1 MLLDSFS
8 YIGESGQLHHAP
20 SEGLRF
26 LALLEQHKSG
36 VVVEHP
42 VAVCSCNLRSAVLL
56 VQPGSVA
63 ESRIA
68 GSVQHVGGSDKA
80 LHRFAAVDDLPC
92 LVPVVHVGI
101 GNAAERVL
109 LVHLHHSLLPVLVRL
124 VQRLQSIERGSDRK
138 QTVLCAD
145 VLR

>member
-20 SEGLRF
+20 SEGLRL

-68 GSVQHVGGSDKA
+68 
-80 LHRFAAVDDLPC
+80 
-92 LVPVVHVGI
+92 
-101 GNAAERVL
+101 
-109 LVHLHHSLLPVLVRL
+109 
-124 VQRLQSIERGSDRK
+124 
-138 QTVLCAD
+138 
-145 VLR
+145 

>member
-1 MLLDSFS
+1 MLLNIFS

-20 SEGLRF
+20 SEGLRL

-42 VAVCSCNLRSAVLL
+42 VAVCTCDLRSAVLL

-68 GSVQHVGGSDKA
+68 GSVQHIGGSDKA
-80 LHRFAAVDDLPC
+80 LHRFTAVDDLPC
-92 LVPVVHVGI
+92 LVLVVHVGV

-109 LVHLHHSLLPVLVRL
+109 LVHLHHSLLPVRVRH
-124 VQRLQSIERGSDRK
+124 VKCLQLIESGSDRK